1 MRVLAIDYGTVRIG
15 LALSD
20 PMKIVASPLET
31 YRKQDEASDLAYL
44 KHVVDEHEVE
54 RIVVGLPRNMDGS
67 EGPQAKLTRTF
78 ADKLA
83 AALDDVPVEFWDERL
98 SSAVAE
104 RAMLEAD
111 LSRKKR
117 KDRRD
122 KVAACVILQ
131 GYLQARGTK
140 D

>member
-20 PMKIVASPLET
+20 PMKILASPLET

-44 KHVVDEHEVE
+44 KNVVDEHEVE
-54 RIVVGLPRNMDGS
+54 RVVVGLPRNMDGS
-67 EGPQAKLTRTF
+67 EGPQAKLTRGF

-83 AALDDVPVEFWDERL
+83 AALDEVPVEFWDERL

-131 GYLQARGTK
+131 GYLKARSTK
-140 D
+140 E